1 MKDTIFDEF
10 QNSVPQLLIR
20 HKSILDVMTKY
31 QESNARVNRALAKA
45 VTNCGCLKIDAKKQ
59 RTPSDTSLRDLPE
72 YMDSHIR
79 GVLCESC
86 RDVIETE
93 LGANL
98 FYIAAVC
105 SLLDL
110 DLYNVMLKEYKKIK
124 TLGIYSML

>member
-59 RTPSDTSLRDLPE
+59 RTPSDTSLRELPE
-72 YMDSHIR
+72 YKDSHIR

-105 SLLDL
+105 SLLDM
-110 DLYNVMLKEYKKIK
+110 DMYNVMLKEYKKIK

>member
-59 RTPSDTSLRDLPE
+59 RTPSDTSFKDLPE

-79 GVLCESC
+79 GKLCENC

-105 SLLDL
+105 SLLDM